1 MVESTLGSNKKEEA
15 PSSAELIPSGSRC
28 LDTSVCRVLFLQ
40 VAKVE
45 KFKHTQSTKDCLHA
59 KYDTA
64 TCATVVG
71 DEQWG
76 HLQVDATSIYLL
88 MLAQMT
94 ASGTAAMYFWFKK
107 KHNYASRTAFS
118 VSLSVPPCDVSH
130 RSAYHLKPGR
140 GRLHSKL
147 GVLHRGRL

>member
-1 MVESTLGSNKKEEA
+1 MVKSTLGSDKKEEA
-15 PSSAELIPSGSRC
+15 PPSAERIPSGSRC
-28 LDTSVCRVLFLQ
+28 LDTSVCRVPFLQ

-94 ASGTAAMYFWFKK
+94 ASGTAAMLMLI
-107 KHNYASRTAFS
+107 TAFS
-118 VSLSVPPCDVSH
+118 HRRIARKSVVPARTQTCVKRESQTLHLSVLLCDVSH
-130 RSAYHLKPGR
+130 RSAYHLQPG
-140 GRLHSKL
+140 
-147 GVLHRGRL
+147 

>member
-1 MVESTLGSNKKEEA
+1 MSCVLVC
-15 PSSAELIPSGSRC
+15 LCIPC
-28 LDTSVCRVLFLQ
+28 LQ

-59 KYDTA
+59 KYDTP

-71 DEQWG
+71 DDQWG

-94 ASGTAAMYFWFKK
+94 ASGTVVM
-107 KHNYASRTAFS
+107 RT
-118 VSLSVPPCDVSH
+118 DI
-130 RSAYHLKPGR
+130 
-140 GRLHSKL
+140 
-147 GVLHRGRL
+147 